1 MRYYRA
7 ESCCLSVSQG
17 CPCGNLGHPRKAC
30 RCLATQIAKYRGKL
44 SGPLLDRIDLHIE
57 VPPVPFA
64 LLTDNRPESESS
76 ATIRE
81 RICKARK
88 VQAERYHGQ
97 KFVTNALLSSRQIKE
112 HCVLTPDAADL
123 LKQAMERFGLSARS
137 YDKLRKV
144 SRTIADLDNSEKI
157 EVEHI
162 SEALQYRALDRKVWL

>member
-1 MRYYRA
+1 MRYYRL
-7 ESCCLSVSQG
+7 ESCCPSVLQG

-57 VPPVPFA
+57 VPPVPFVEFS
-64 LLTDNRPESESS
+64 DSRPEGESS
-76 ATIRE
+76 AVIRE

-88 VQAERYHGQ
+88 VQQERYRSGAIHC
-97 KFVTNALLSSRQIKE
+97 TNALLSSRQIKE
-112 HCVLTPDAADL
+112 HCILTPDAADL

-144 SRTIADLDNSEKI
+144 SRTIADLDSSE
-157 EVEHI
+157 
-162 SEALQYRALDRKVWL
+162 RG